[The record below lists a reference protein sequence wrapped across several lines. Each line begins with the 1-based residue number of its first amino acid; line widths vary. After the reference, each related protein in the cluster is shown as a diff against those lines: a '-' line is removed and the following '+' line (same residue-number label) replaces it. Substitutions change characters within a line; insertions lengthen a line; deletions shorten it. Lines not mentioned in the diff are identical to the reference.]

1 MVRKSLEEMFMIRRD
16 DNFKVLKKKEIYEFL
31 EGSGPFLVTH
41 NRSEERRVGKECR
54 SRWSPYH

>member
-31 EGSGPFLVTH
+31 AC
-41 NRSEERRVGKECR
+41 K
-54 SRWSPYH
+54 